1 MDHSITKVSVGGAC
15 WCCTNHTC
23 SGWKV
28 PFENINPMAL
38 LQIVWRTKKRFNADL
53 GKLIWSM
60 HPVHNGID
68 QDHWD
73 HQQGQ
78 AASSFGWMS
87 VRLRVVKCVEIVVNF
102 FLSDCDATTDCIDQ
116 MLGYPNKG
124 HCFEAWGVVNGR
136 AKETVQDG
144 PPLKSH
150 ANSPKRINSNFVTI
164 VCNNKQI
171 NK

>member
-1 MDHSITKVSVGGAC
+1 MVPVDAAQTTPAADEKFPLKTSSPWHFSKLFGGPRKDS
-15 WCCTNHTC
+15 T
-23 SGWKV
+23 
-28 PFENINPMAL
+28 
-38 LQIVWRTKKRFNADL
+38 DL

-78 AASSFGWMS
+78 AASSSGRMS
-87 VRLRVVKCVEIVVNF
+87 VRLCVVKCVEIVVIF
-102 FLSDCDATTDCIDQ
+102 FLSDCDATTDCTDQ

-136 AKETVQDG
+136 AKETVKDG

-150 ANSPKRINSNFVTI
+150 ANSPKTINSNFVTI

-171 NK
+171 DK